1 MEPENKNEE
10 VDFDDT
16 EFVVGSDKSGVPPA
30 LKNQFEQEEETNVEV
45 DVAEDKEQPKQ
56 KDESQDDLELEIV
69 DDTPPEDRNRK
80 PLPDEVVEELEQDA
94 AEDYSAK
101 VKQRI
106 DQMKKAWHDERR
118 AKEAAARER
127 QAAVDYAQRLQAE
140 RDRLRNDISSGETW
154 ALDQAKQRATL
165 QLDAAKRKYR
175 DAYRPLLTSTTSD
188 LMLASVR
195 FFRVGLRTHNPKQN
209 RNLRKGKSGNPLP
222 LSPRL
227 DELQKGK
234 R

>member
-30 LKNQFEQEEETNVEV
+30 LKNQFEQEEETNVEI

-127 QAAVDYAQRLQAE
+127 QR
-140 RDRLRNDISSGETW
+140 
-154 ALDQAKQRATL
+154 
-165 QLDAAKRKYR
+165 
-175 DAYRPLLTSTTSD
+175 
-188 LMLASVR
+188 
-195 FFRVGLRTHNPKQN
+195 
-209 RNLRKGKSGNPLP
+209 
-222 LSPRL
+222 
-227 DELQKGK
+227 
-234 R
+234 